1 MKNKSIAV
9 SKTFRVQSFKAVLS
23 ILLFVLS
30 YILLFG
36 CIIALALLCIY
47 FGILIMFT
55 SKLSVLAIGVGICLI
70 SFGIINLFFFIKFG
84 FSLPNNDQDSQ
95 LVEISENQEKELFSM
110 IKEIAEKIGTSLPN
124 KVYVNYEVG
133 ASAFYYSN
141 FWSMFFPAK
150 KNLMIGLGLVNSVTK
165 EELKAIIAH
174 ELGHFSQRSMKIG
187 SYVHQVNTI
196 IHHMLYDDI
205 IREKQIQSWANFSS
219 LFSFFVLLTNKLFQ
233 TIIWILKQVYIIVNK
248 NYSKLSRE
256 MEFHA
261 DEIAISITGY
271 LPLKNS
277 LLRMN
282 FIEMCSDNVIEF
294 YNNHIT
300 NGYQSK
306 NLLKDHRS
314 LIHFF
319 TTRENI
325 KIVNNLPHF
334 ELSEKTKLKIEDTW
348 SSHPTIE
355 ERIQR
360 MEKIGIGKEY
370 FPDKMAKEWFSNL
383 QEIENQVTINS
394 FSNIDYDVE
403 IIYLDENQFLEK
415 FKNELTENEIP
426 KIFNG
431 YYDKKSVLAIEN
443 IEECPNDENFTIN
456 ELFSEVNVK
465 MVNEH
470 IELKNIIMNI
480 ELFINN
486 QLDVKTIEYNG
497 KNYNKK
503 QAKELIKLIH
513 TEEREISNKIEI
525 NDKRIFNFF
534 KREAIKQNKM
544 DAFDNYYKDAW
555 MFFHQ
560 YESKLDFYNEIK
572 EDLIFLEHKHTEN
585 EIIEKFKKF
594 LNKEIVF
601 KKEITDLMTDP
612 FLTSVITDEMRDE
625 FQKFSTQNIIYFKDG
640 QYMDDNLKL
649 LFDILSLYEFLLY
662 MKNTLIEKN
671 ILDFQHKLVMNNQ
684 TNIIPE
690 Q

>member
-9 SKTFRVQSFKAVLS
+9 SKAFRVQSFKAVLS

-84 FSLPNNDQDSQ
+84 FSLPNNDQDSE

-187 SYVHQVNTI
+187 SYIHQVNTI

-219 LFSFFVLLTNKLFQ
+219 LFSFFVPLTNKLFQ

-271 LPLKNS
+271 LPLQNS

-306 NLLKDHRS
+306 NLLKDHRA

-334 ELSEKTKLKIEDTW
+334 KLPEKTKLKIEDTW

-394 FSNIDYDVE
+394 FGNIDYDVE

-544 DAFDNYYKDAW
+544 DTFDNYYKDAW